1 MSAVLVTG
9 SGAKGSSGG
18 SSDTTGGCFCLVGF
32 DLRERGL
39 GLSRDS
45 STEKRLVCI
54 SSEEAVIKA
63 LVALKNQGIEMIGAN
78 IREHGR
84 IVIGWSV
91 WCVKDSQVPWRHGNH
106 T

>member
-1 MSAVLVTG
+1 
-9 SGAKGSSGG
+9 
-18 SSDTTGGCFCLVGF
+18 
-32 DLRERGL
+32 
-39 GLSRDS
+39 
-45 STEKRLVCI
+45 
-54 SSEEAVIKA
+54 
-63 LVALKNQGIEMIGAN
+63 MIGAN